1 MYKPKPHDLF
11 DFLMRESDL
20 ESDAALARA
29 LGVPAPTVSKI
40 RNGKGNVSAEI
51 ILKIHRLTGLSV
63 ETIDRLLES
72 TQGGKK

>member
-1 MYKPKPHDLF
+1 MYNPKPHDLF
-11 DFLMRESDL
+11 DFLMREADL

-29 LGVPAPTVSKI
+29 LGIPPPTISKI

-51 ILKIHRLTGLSV
+51 ILKIHRLTNLSV

>member
-1 MYKPKPHDLF
+1 MNKPKPHDLF

-29 LGVPAPTVSKI
+29 LGVPPPTISKI
-40 RNGKGNVSAEI
+40 RNGKSNLSAEI

-63 ETIDRLLES
+63 NTIDRMLEK
-72 TQGGKK
+72 TQ

>member
-1 MYKPKPHDLF
+1 MNKPKPHDLF

-29 LGVPAPTVSKI
+29 LGVPPPTISKI
-40 RNGKGNVSAEI
+40 RNGKSNLSAEI

-63 ETIDRLLES
+63 DTIDRMLEK
-72 TQGGKK
+72 TQ

>member
-1 MYKPKPHDLF
+1 MYNPKPHDLF
-11 DFLMRESDL
+11 DFLMREADL

-29 LGVPAPTVSKI
+29 LGIPPSTVSKI
-40 RNGKGNVSAEI
+40 RSGKSIVSAEV
-51 ILKIHRLTGLSV
+51 ILKIHRLTSLSI

>member
-1 MYKPKPHDLF
+1 MKTKPHDLF

-40 RNGKGNVSAEI
+40 RNGKRNVSAEV
-51 ILKIHRLTGLSV
+51 ILKIHKLTGLSV
-63 ETIDRLLES
+63 ETIDRLLQS